1 MNKEER
7 IQKQKA
13 RLAELTVMEHKLREE
28 GFLYLGGVDEV
39 GRGPLAG
46 PVVAACVVLPL
57 DFDVLGVD
65 DSKKVTPKKRAELAP
80 IIKERALAYGV
91 GMANEKIID
100 EINILEATRGAM
112 RVAVEQASAMLRDRI
127 AQDISMVLVDAVH
140 IPDISIPQ
148 RALIKGDSN
157 SLAIAAASI
166 LAKVTRDDMMVKFD
180 EVYPGYDFASNK
192 GYGTA
197 AHYEGIREHGLCE
210 IHRRSFLKDYL

>member
-13 RLAELTVMEHKLREE
+13 RLVELTVMEHKLREE

-180 EVYPGYDFASNK
+180 KVYPGYDFASNK